1 MSAGNDVVRNALSMA
16 RRDANSGRLHG
27 IGDDPFSRGMYV
39 GKVIV
44 AEHWLNA
51 DPLLTMAARNEIQF
65 LRSYSERKP

>member
-1 MSAGNDVVRNALSMA
+1 VNIGDRIVLGALGMA
-16 RRDANSGRLHG
+16 RSDANRGRLHG

-44 AEHWLNA
+44 AECWLNA
-51 DPLLTMAARNEIQF
+51 NPLLTMAAHNEIHF